1 MATAPTP
8 GRTRKED
15 VKRAGVRITIAENTY
30 TLHMADL
37 GPNDD
42 LVARKETG
50 LPVTPFFE
58 EERFGMDSL
67 MMMYW
72 MARRKSGEPKLRYQA
87 VVDEFPTYQS
97 VMDANIQVE
106 AIEEDVAAN
115 DPLPSDAG

>member
-8 GRTRKED
+8 GQTRKDEI
-15 VKRAGVRITIAENTY
+15 KRAGVRIKINENEY
-30 TLHMADL
+30 VLHMADL

-42 LVARKETG
+42 LIARKETG

-72 MARRKSGEPKLRYQA
+72 MARRKSGEPKLRYAQ
-87 VVDEFPTYQS
+87 VIEEFPTYQS
-97 VMDANIQVE
+97 VMDAQIEVE
-106 AIEEDVAAN
+106 AIEEDVKDN
-115 DPLPSDAG
+115 DPLPSAAG